1 MHEEYYLQL
10 LIECLAM
17 AVIAEA
23 AVDALKLPVA
33 AIKMVAKTVFN
44 RTWNRVKP
52 LDCGFCMAFWIA
64 LFNFGLDPIA
74 IAGVILFRQII
85 HRLLLF

>member
-33 AIKMVAKTVFN
+33 VIKRIFN
-44 RTWNRVKP
+44 LNRVKP